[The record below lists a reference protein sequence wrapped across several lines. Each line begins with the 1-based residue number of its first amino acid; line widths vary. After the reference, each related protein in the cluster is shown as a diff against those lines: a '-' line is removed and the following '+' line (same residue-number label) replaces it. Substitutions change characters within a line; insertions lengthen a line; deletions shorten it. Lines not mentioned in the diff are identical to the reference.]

1 MFARRLLAAME
12 AKRQLKG
19 LLDGDGKLTGF
30 PAKRKKKLYALLYL
44 AEKMEPG
51 RDYSERELGDV
62 LRAGHTFDDP
72 ATLRRELYDAF
83 FLDRD
88 PQGRVYRLAEPQPDP
103 AKLGI

>member
-30 PAKRKKKLYALLYL
+30 PARRKKKLYALFYL
-44 AEKMEPG
+44 AQKLEPE
-51 RDYSERELGDV
+51 RDYSERELGEA
-62 LRAGHTFDDP
+62 LRTWHTFDDP

-103 AKLGI
+103 QMLGI

>member
-30 PAKRKKKLYALLYL
+30 PTKRKKKLYALLYL

-62 LRAGHTFDDP
+62 LRAWHTFDDP

-103 AKLGI
+103 AKLEI

>member
-30 PAKRKKKLYALLYL
+30 PTKRKKKLYALLYL

-51 RDYSERELGDV
+51 RDYSER
-62 LRAGHTFDDP
+62 
-72 ATLRRELYDAF
+72 
-83 FLDRD
+83 
-88 PQGRVYRLAEPQPDP
+88 
-103 AKLGI
+103 